1 MNNVFKFWNMIRQS
15 RNKLQDSLNSIQIDQ
30 LYTHFKEKFD
40 YNPEVENTFIQQAKS
55 HVNNKIKNVNEVI
68 YADFMFTEY
77 DLRQFVKS
85 LKSGCAAGVDGVT
98 SEHLKYAEQSDI
110 IIHLCH
116 IFTICFKFGVMPTES
131 TKGIL
136 VPVLKKPTLDL
147 ASSKNYRPVILS
159 TVYSK
164 LIEKCILQ
172 ECSDFEFNDAQ
183 FGFVKGRG
191 VSTAAT
197 LVHDITSYFVNKGSQ
212 IYVCPR
218 CRGRL

>member
-1 MNNVFKFWNMIRQS
+1 M
-15 RNKLQDSLNSIQIDQ
+15 QDSLNSIQIDQ

-40 YNPEVENTFIQQAKS
+40 YKTEVENTFIQQAKS

-85 LKSGCAAGVDGVT
+85 LKPGCAAGVDGVT

-110 IIHLCH
+110 ILHLCH

-136 VPVLKKPTLDL
+136 VPVLKKPTLDP

-164 LIEKCILQ
+164 LIEKYILQ

-191 VSTAAT
+191 ASTATT
-197 LVHDITSYFVNKGSQ
+197 LVHDITCV
-212 IYVCPR
+212 P
-218 CRGRL
+218 